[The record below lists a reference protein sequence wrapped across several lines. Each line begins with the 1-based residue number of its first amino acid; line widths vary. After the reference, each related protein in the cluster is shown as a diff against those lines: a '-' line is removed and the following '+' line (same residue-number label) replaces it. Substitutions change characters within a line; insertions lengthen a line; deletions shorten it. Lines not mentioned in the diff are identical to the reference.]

1 MKDFFKNNKDYVI
14 IIIVSLIA
22 FIVGCLAINIWI
34 SLIVIGI
41 ADLVLFIPNLLRNRK
56 KIEV

>member
-41 ADLVLFIPNLLRNRK
+41 ADLVLFIPILLRNRK
-56 KIEV
+56 KNRN